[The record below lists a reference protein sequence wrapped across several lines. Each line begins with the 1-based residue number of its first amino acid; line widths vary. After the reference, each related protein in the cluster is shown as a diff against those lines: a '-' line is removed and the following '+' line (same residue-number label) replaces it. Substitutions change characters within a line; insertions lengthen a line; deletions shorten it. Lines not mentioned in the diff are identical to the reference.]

1 MTPKSASPLTR
12 RAAVLQTAVAATA
25 LSQST
30 PAAKVG
36 LIGNGNRGTAHLA
49 AYLKM
54 PEIKVT
60 ALSDLDSTRMDGY
73 NAKLGGGATKYV
85 DWREL
90 IRDKNVEIVVIA
102 TPNFLHPEMAIA
114 ALRAGKHVLLE
125 KPIAINYQLARQIEA
140 EARKSGKVF
149 AVGMQRRYRNV
160 DAHVQQLVDAGVIG
174 QVRFINIAEY
184 RGDWSPKGWHYKDP
198 KSGRTANWRFLKS
211 AAGSTELEF
220 SVHAFSQVV
229 QLVKSP
235 LARCVASGATMFYK
249 DHETRDVCE
258 GLIDFANGVRLTY
271 TFCLFA
277 QGTPG
282 RTVIAGDKGVLRYGE
297 DGSLLLD
304 TPGSKGKTPPP
315 LTGHSGELAEVMMYR
330 ELLAAIREQR
340 PSVLSATAAMDAAKL
355 AWAMEIATVENRI
368 VTAAD
373 FV

>member
-1 MTPKSASPLTR
+1 MSSQPATLTR
-12 RAAVLQTAVAATA
+12 RVALAQSAAAAA
-25 LSQST
+25 LAQSGA
-30 PAAKVG
+30 PAKLG

-54 PEIKVT
+54 PDIKVN
-60 ALSDLDSTRMDGY
+60 ALSDLDGARMDSY

-90 IRDKNVEIVVIA
+90 IRDKNVDIVAIA

-125 KPIAINYQLARQIEA
+125 KPIAINYQLAKQIEA

-149 AVGMQRRYRNV
+149 AVGMQRRYRAI
-160 DAHVQQLVDAGVIG
+160 DAHVQQLVDSGIIG
-174 QVRFINIAEY
+174 EVRFININEY
-184 RGDWSPKGWHYKDP
+184 RGDWSPRGWHYKDP

-235 LARCVASGATMFYK
+235 LARCLASGGILHYK

-258 GLIDFANGVRLTY
+258 GLIDFANGVRFTY

-282 RTVIAGDKGVLRYGE
+282 RTVIVGDKGVLRYGE
-297 DGSLLLD
+297 DGGILLD
-304 TPGSKGKTPPP
+304 TAGGKGKTVPA
-315 LTGHSGELAEVMMYR
+315 LTGHSGELAEVLMYK
-330 ELLAAIREQR
+330 EFLAAIGEKRQ
-340 PSVLSATAAMDAAKL
+340 SILSATAAMDAAKL
-355 AWAMEIATVENRI
+355 AWAMEMATVENRI
-368 VTAAD
+368 VTAKD
-373 FV
+373 FA

>member
-1 MTPKSASPLTR
+1 MSSPSATFTR
-12 RAAVLQTAVAATA
+12 RAALAQAATGVVLA
-25 LSQST
+25 QNAS
-30 PAAKVG
+30 PAKVG

-60 ALSDLDSTRMDGY
+60 ALSDLDSARMDTY

-90 IRDKNVEIVVIA
+90 IRDKNVEVVAIA

-125 KPIAINYQLARQIEA
+125 KPIAINYQLAKQIEA

-149 AVGMQRRYRNV
+149 AVGMQRRYRTT
-160 DAHVQQLVDAGVIG
+160 DAHVQQLVDSGIIG
-174 QVRFINIAEY
+174 AVRFINISEY
-184 RGDWSPKGWHYKDP
+184 RGDWSPRGWHYKDP

-235 LARCVASGATMFYK
+235 LARCLASGGIMHYK

-258 GLIDFANGVRLTY
+258 GIIDFDNGVRFTY

-282 RTVIAGDKGVLRYGE
+282 RTVIVGDKGVLRYGE
-297 DGSLLLD
+297 DGAILLD
-304 TPGSKGKTPPP
+304 TPGAKGKTPPP
-315 LTGHSGELAEVMMYR
+315 LTGHGGEPAEVLMYK
-330 ELLAAIREQR
+330 EFLAAIHERRQ
-340 PSVLSATAAMDAAKL
+340 SVLSAAAAMDAAKI
-355 AWAMEIATVENRI
+355 AWAMEIATVESRI
-368 VTAAD
+368 VTAKD
-373 FV
+373 FA